1 MYLRIIW
8 GRVKS
13 GERDGYEE
21 AYKKGIA
28 MTHGTPGLKGRWL
41 TRDLDDPDAGYSIT
55 LWEDEKSMRD
65 YMASSV
71 FKEKIMPMVQPFF
84 VDQYKITHCEVHASD
99 DLPG

>member
-8 GRVKS
+8 GRVRS
-13 GERDGYEE
+13 GEWDGYEK
-21 AYKKGIA
+21 AYKEGIA

-65 YMASSV
+65 YMESPV
-71 FKEKIMPMVQPFF
+71 FKDKILPMVQPFF
-84 VDQYKITHCEVHASD
+84 VDQYKITHCEVRASD